1 MKTRRS
7 HRKRRSSRRRST
19 RRSTIRRR
27 TIRSTRR
34 STRRSGGALGSIPAG
49 AIVSIQQD
57 AYSPR
62 MLVDTETAEDMFEAR
77 GTYTL

>member
-1 MKTRRS
+1 MPGRRY
-7 HRKRRSSRRRST
+7 RTKRSTIRST
-19 RRSTIRRR
+19 RRRVKRSTRRYR
-27 TIRSTRR
+27 TRR

-62 MLVDTETAEDMFEAR
+62 ILVDTETAEDMFEAR